1 MDSQNNLKLIKYLLE
16 DSVRYVKELVKLSA
30 EGGEFYAAGPQDRI
44 PWAGTKN
51 GSEVMEK
58 NFRIVLEIME
68 YEVFDAYEFIA
79 QGTQVVAIIHD
90 KAKAKPTGK
99 ELESEIVRIYTFR
112 ESKIIKIRTFYDTAV
127 YVDALQS

>member
-1 MDSQNNLKLIKYLLE
+1 VRILIVLFPITLIFFCFKSNENSSDARMDSQNNLKLIKYLLE

-51 GSEVMEK
+51 GSEVMEQ

-68 YEVFDAYEFIA
+68 YEVFDAYEFINMFI
-79 QGTQVVAIIHD
+79 T
-90 KAKAKPTGK
+90 TN
-99 ELESEIVRIYTFR
+99 
-112 ESKIIKIRTFYDTAV
+112 
-127 YVDALQS
+127 